1 VPQTN
6 PSSLV
11 LRFQCVFLI
20 ADETDDVIENADDA
34 TDDDTT
40 DEPFADADAD
50 DAALVK
56 GLLRVA

>member
-1 VPQTN
+1 MPQTN

-34 TDDDTT
+34 NDDDTT